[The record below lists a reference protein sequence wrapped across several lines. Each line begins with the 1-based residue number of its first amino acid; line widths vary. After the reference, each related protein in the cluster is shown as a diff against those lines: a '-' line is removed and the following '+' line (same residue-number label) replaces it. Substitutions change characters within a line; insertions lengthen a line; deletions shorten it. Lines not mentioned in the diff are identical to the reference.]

1 MYILH
6 KTCYEMAMKIKLLK
20 INLIEYVENYYFSVK
35 INAPFFCTNCQN
47 SLLGLLEGSGVLQDH
62 HITEK
67 WFKGKLSCTLWYQL
81 AN

>member
-6 KTCYEMAMKIKLLK
+6 KTCYEMAMKINLKLLE
-20 INLIEYVENYYFSVK
+20 INLVKYIENYYFSVK

-67 WFKGKLSCTLWYQL
+67 
-81 AN
+81 

>member
-1 MYILH
+1 
-6 KTCYEMAMKIKLLK
+6 MAMKIKLLK
-20 INLIEYVENYYFSVK
+20 INLIKYIENDYFPVK

-67 WFKGKLSCTLWYQL
+67 
-81 AN
+81 

>member
-6 KTCYEMAMKIKLLK
+6 KTGYKIAMKIKLVETHFKKL
-20 INLIEYVENYYFSVK
+20 VENYYFSVK
-35 INAPFFCTNCQN
+35 INASFFCTNCQN

-67 WFKGKLSCTLWYQL
+67 
-81 AN
+81 

>member
-6 KTCYEMAMKIKLLK
+6 KTGYKMAMKIKLLETHLVK
-20 INLIEYVENYYFSVK
+20 LVENYYFSVK

-67 WFKGKLSCTLWYQL
+67 
-81 AN
+81 

>member
-1 MYILH
+1 MYTLH
-6 KTCYEMAMKIKLLK
+6 KTGYKMAMKIKLLETH
-20 INLIEYVENYYFSVK
+20 LIKLVENYYFSVK

-67 WFKGKLSCTLWYQL
+67 
-81 AN
+81 